1 VRKPHYRE
9 MATVTRAVRAPHAA
23 DWALSRGIN
32 ALTTGELADL
42 LDIPPAQVRQ
52 RLLAPTRRGEWISP
66 ARGLW
71 VPVAPEFRTW
81 GAPPGVEFIDRLARH
96 LEVDYYIGWLS
107 GAELHG
113 AAHQAPQVFQVGV
126 SRSIRDRRVGRTE
139 FQFHHRA
146 RLTSLPHDEHMT
158 RSGAARVST
167 LAGTALDVATDATVA
182 GGIHNAATVLVELA
196 EQPGFD
202 IAAVVALADQFP
214 VSTLRRLGWI
224 LDRVAAREDLDQLRA
239 AALSGPQTP
248 ARLDP
253 AADLV
258 GQIDR
263 RWRVR
268 VNRDVVVDL

>member
-1 VRKPHYRE
+1 
-9 MATVTRAVRAPHAA
+9 MVTPIVRAPHAA
-23 DWALSRGIN
+23 DWALSQGIN
-32 ALTTGELADL
+32 ALTTSELADL
-42 LDIPPAQVRQ
+42 LDIPPGQVRQ
-52 RLLAPTRRGEWISP
+52 RLLAPSGRGEWTSP

-71 VPVAPEFRTW
+71 MPVPPEFRTW
-81 GAPPGVEFIDRLARH
+81 GAPPGVEVIDRLARH
-96 LEVDYYIGWLS
+96 LEVGYYIGWLS
-107 GAELHG
+107 AAELYG

-126 SRSIRDRRVGRTE
+126 SRAIRDRRVGRTE

-146 RLTSLPHDEHMT
+146 GLTSLPHVEHPT
-158 RSGAARVST
+158 RSGVARVST

-202 IAAVVALADQFP
+202 VAAVVALADRFP

-239 AALSGPQTP
+239 AALGGPPTP

-253 AADLV
+253 TADLV
-258 GQIDR
+258 GPIDH

-268 VNRDVVVDL
+268 VNRDVEVDL